1 MTILK
6 ATTAQVDTYQKLDG
20 TVWNFAEPKYI
31 SPWQYVTQGGNF
43 FFAHG
48 LGRQPYMVQAYA
60 KYATSSITDNPYL
73 NYPAVMIGSLGVWGL
88 NSGSDYGCVL
98 GVSNSLICV
107 GAGENGCLS

>member
-1 MTILK
+1 MSRLTV
-6 ATTAQVDTYQKLDG
+6 TTTQADTFKKSDG
-20 TVWNFAEPKYI
+20 TDWNFLTPIYI
-31 SPWQYVTQGGNF
+31 SPWIYVAQGGNYF
-43 FFAHG
+43 FSHG